1 MTNEE
6 YLEKLNS
13 VAFGRSFEPGFLET
27 WFAESLKILEI
38 LAQQSKQIDHPRHR
52 GDSREDSFQ
61 KFLRSILS
69 PNHLIIKGFAVDKYA
84 SMSKEQDNLICRSD
98 LFTPLANTDSI
109 SYIPIDSVVGSIEI
123 KSNLTLDEL
132 RKCVINCA
140 SLKSINYPYNPAG
153 IYPSEKDNIIYSVFA
168 YGSDKTAKQISEL
181 LPELSKTIPQSMW
194 INQIY
199 ILNQELIMPCR
210 KDGTI
215 ILGPRCDISG
225 EYEVVNEI
233 NFYNNENDKIFPF
246 LWFLSNIIDNISK
259 HAQNKKPMDSFSY
272 FFQPALFQHQMR
284 EKVFGKKE
292 STQEKDY

>member
-6 YLEKLNS
+6 YLTKLNS
-13 VAFGRSFEPGFLET
+13 VAYGRSFKPEFLET
-27 WFAESLKILEI
+27 WFDKSLKMLEI
-38 LAQQSKQIDHPRHR
+38 LVQQSEQIDHPRYR
-52 GDSREDSFQ
+52 GDSREDT
-61 KFLRSILS
+61 FLQIIRNLLP
-69 PNHLIIKGFAVDKYA
+69 PNYPIIKGFAVDKYA
-84 SMSKEQDNLICRSD
+84 SISKEQDNLICRSD
-98 LFTPLANTDSI
+98 LFTTLASADSI
-109 SYIPIDSVVGSIEI
+109 SYVPIDSIVGSIEI

-181 LPELSKTIPQSMW
+181 LPELSKTIPKSMW

-210 KDGTI
+210 KDGTLL
-215 ILGPRCDISG
+215 LGPICEITG
-225 EYEVVNEI
+225 EYTVVNEI
-233 NFYNNENDKIFPF
+233 SFYNNENDKVFPF

-259 HAQNKKPMDSFSY
+259 HFQNMKPIDSFSY
-272 FFQPALFQHQMR
+272 FFQPALFQSQMR
-284 EKVFGKKE
+284 KKLLE
-292 STQEKDY
+292 MKNSKQTVE

>member
-6 YLEKLNS
+6 YLDKLNS
-13 VAFGRSFEPGFLET
+13 VAFGRSFEPEFLET
-27 WFAESLKILEI
+27 WFAKSLKILEI

-52 GDSREDSFQ
+52 GDSREDSFL
-61 KFLRSILS
+61 KIIRSILS
-69 PNHLIIKGFAVDKYA
+69 PNHPIIKGFAVNKYA

-98 LFTPLANTDSI
+98 LFTTLVNTDSI
-109 SYIPIDSVVGSIEI
+109 SYVPIDSVAGSIEI

-181 LPELSKTIPQSMW
+181 LPELSETIPHSMW

-210 KDGTI
+210 KDGTLL
-215 ILGPRCDISG
+215 LGPICEITG
-225 EYEVVNEI
+225 EYKVVSGI
-233 NFYNNENDKIFPF
+233 SFYNNENDKVFPF

-259 HAQNKKPMDSFSY
+259 HTQNKKPMDSFSY
-272 FFQPALFQHQMR
+272 FFQPALFQSQMQ
-284 EKVFGKKE
+284 KKLLE
-292 STQEKDY
+292 MEISKQTVE